1 VSEPERVEPL
11 NPADLLHLVEAL
23 QQRVA
28 ELERINADLCAENER
43 LRRRQQRQAA
53 PFSKDAPL
61 ATPKRP
67 GRKPGQG
74 RFAHRSAP
82 PPDACG
88 ILPIPVPVA
97 ASVCPHCGGELV
109 AAESEVASITDLPM
123 QPQAVVRHFQ
133 VSVCRCAACGRC
145 VRGRHADLAP
155 DQYGATAHRL
165 GPQLLS
171 VAHSLHYQHGVP
183 VRRVPAILAELT
195 GVRVTQSALTQ
206 DALRQA
212 AGPVGDV
219 YQTLRAGMA
228 QAERVHTDD
237 TGWRVGGTPAQ
248 LMVFTTPTV
257 TVYQIRRQHR
267 NQEVREVLP
276 ADYAGVL
283 CSDRGKSYD
292 AQELAAVKQQK
303 CVCHLLRS
311 VHDLLETKWGR
322 GRSFGLRVQQ
332 TLREAVALWQAAQ
345 AGTAA
350 DYPMQAA
357 RLQARMTE
365 VLRARA
371 LPDPTNQRLL
381 DDLRWR
387 HARGDLLR
395 FLEDPRIEPT
405 NNRAERALRPAVIA
419 RKVSQCSKTQP
430 GADAHA
436 AFASALRTAVQ
447 QGDSGTERLVHLRR
461 SPPAPD
467 R

>member
-1 VSEPERVEPL
+1 VSEPERVQPL
-11 NPADLLHLVEAL
+11 NPADLLQLVETL

-28 ELERINADLCAENER
+28 ELERINADLRAENER

-61 ATPKRP
+61 AAPKRP

-74 RFAHRSAP
+74 RFGHRAAP
-82 PPDACG
+82 PPEASSAP
-88 ILPIPVPVA
+88 PIPVPVTA
-97 ASVCPHCGGELV
+97 AACAYCGGELV
-109 AAESEVASITDLPM
+109 AAASEAASITELPA
-123 QPQAVVRHFQ
+123 QPQVIVRHYQ
-133 VSVCRCAACGRC
+133 VSVCRCAACGRR
-145 VRGRHADLAP
+145 VRGQHPDLAP

-165 GPQLLS
+165 GPRLLS

-183 VRRVPAILAELT
+183 VRRVPGILAELT

-212 AGPVGDV
+212 AGPVGEA
-219 YQTLRAGMA
+219 YQTLRTAMA

-237 TGWRVGGTPAQ
+237 TGWRVGGGSAQ
-248 LMVFTTPTV
+248 LMVFTTPTA
-257 TVYQIRRQHR
+257 TVYQIRRRHR

-292 AQELAAVKQQK
+292 ARELAHVRQQK
-303 CVCHLLRS
+303 CLCHLLRS
-311 VHDLLETKWGR
+311 VHTLLETKWGR
-322 GRSFGLRVQQ
+322 GRSFGLAVQR
-332 TLREAVALWQAAQ
+332 TLRDALALWHGVQ

-350 DYPMQAA
+350 DYPREAA
-357 RLQARMTE
+357 RLQAQMTE
-365 VLRARA
+365 VLRERT

-419 RKVSQCSKTQP
+419 RKVSQCSKNAP

-436 AFASALRTAVQ
+436 AFASVLRTAVQ
-447 QGDSGTERLVHLRR
+447 QGGSGTERLAHLRR